1 MMIDRRKKSRNNISG
16 IERLQ
21 QPHAKILADAN
32 KLCFPAAKD
41 FSRIP
46 KLLYPK
52 LSEAA

>member
-1 MMIDRRKKSRNNISG
+1 MAEHINRGVVDFAVFGM
-16 IERLQ
+16 Q